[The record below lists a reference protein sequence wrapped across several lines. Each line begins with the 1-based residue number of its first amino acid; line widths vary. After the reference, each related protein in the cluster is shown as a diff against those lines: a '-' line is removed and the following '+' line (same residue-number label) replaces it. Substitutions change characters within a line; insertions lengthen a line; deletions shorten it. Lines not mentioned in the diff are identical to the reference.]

1 MSEALNILLIEDD
14 EDDYVLAR
22 EVLAEAFPGRLK
34 LDWIDNWD
42 AGLAAIREARHDVY
56 LVDYRLGERDGV
68 ALVREAIEGGCKA
81 PIILLTGLESREID
95 IQAMEAGA
103 ADYLVKDQISAPL
116 LDRAIRYA
124 MDRKRVEG
132 SLSSLAQYDPLT
144 GLANRSLF
152 HLRLNDAIAQAKRAG
167 HLVAVMLLDLDHF
180 KDIND
185 SWGHPV
191 GDALLKSV
199 ADRLVSNTRETDTV
213 SRLGG
218 DEFAIIA
225 TNLAD
230 PEGAA
235 TLAHKAIKAISEPFI
250 LDGQEVRTATS
261 IGISLYPMDKTDPEK
276 LLKHADFALYQA
288 KGAGRGTF
296 QFYDAEMNARRR
308 ARKTLEAE
316 LGLAL
321 ERRELS
327 LHYQPKVHAITG
339 AVTGVE
345 ALLRWAHPE
354 RGAIPPTEFIPIAEA
369 SGQIVEIGRW
379 VMETACAE
387 HFVWR
392 QAGLPPISM
401 AVNLSGIQLRRPDLV
416 DTVAK
421 VVADTGIEPQHLEF
435 EITEGT
441 IIDKQG
447 SVIKVLH
454 ALRGRGHKLSIDDFG
469 TGYSSLV
476 HLKQFPV
483 DSLKIDR
490 SFVANIP
497 DSPDDVAITRAVI
510 ALAQSLNLRTVA
522 EGVENWAQFTCLQEW
537 DCRELQGYY
546 FCRPVP
552 SEQFVAW
559 FQKRKKSLSSV
570 A

>member
-1 MSEALNILLIEDD
+1 M
-14 EDDYVLAR
+14 
-22 EVLAEAFPGRLK
+22 PG
-34 LDWIDNWD
+34 D
-42 AGLAAIREARHDVY
+42 
-56 LVDYRLGERDGV
+56 
-68 ALVREAIEGGCKA
+68 
-81 PIILLTGLESREID
+81 
-95 IQAMEAGA
+95 
-103 ADYLVKDQISAPL
+103 
-116 LDRAIRYA
+116 
-124 MDRKRVEG
+124 
-132 SLSSLAQYDPLT
+132 
-144 GLANRSLF
+144 
-152 HLRLNDAIAQAKRAG
+152 
-167 HLVAVMLLDLDHF
+167 LVAVMLLDLDHF

-235 TLAHKAIKAISEPFI
+235 TLAHKAIKAISEPFN

-345 ALLRWAHPE
+345 ALLRWTHPE

-392 QAGLPPISM
+392 KAGLPPISM

-416 DTVAK
+416 DTVVK